1 MGLIT
6 ISNGGEV
13 KVVDEE
19 IKNTMETALDILDE
33 DEDEIPSEDIE
44 AIRVQLKHTL
54 DDEQIEEIIGNIER
68 ANEDFYI
75 ADGDYR
81 IIKDT
86 IIDDIL
92 KDELVNDYEPIL
104 GWFNASFLANYINV
118 SEEVIKKTQKAEAWD
133 IIHELAKHHIDDIIP
148 AYVESDGYGN
158 HFSHYDGRTSEFKY
172 NDVWYYL
179 FRLN

>member
-19 IKNTMETALDILDE
+19 LKTTIETAIDLLDE
-33 DEDEIPSEDIE
+33 DEDEIPSEDVE
-44 AIRVQLKHTL
+44 AIRVQLEHAL
-54 DDEQIEEIIGNIER
+54 DDEQIEEIIGSIER

-92 KDELVNDYEPIL
+92 KDELSNDCEPML

-118 SEEVIKKTQKAEAWD
+118 SEEVIRKTQKAEAWD

-158 HFSHYDGRTSEFKY
+158 HFSHYDGRTDEFKY